1 MNLSKKTRKRIYRT
15 VLANCHMKNGMVIP
29 FESSMLSTIWKF
41 FAISDKRYSG
51 RLYGVFLDDRAWKD
65 ESIHLVEQDIL
76 SPEQL
81 FNPHC
86 PIEIGKQIVERWV
99 ERGYSWKEFVL

>member
-15 VLANCHMKNGMVIP
+15 VLANCHMKSGVMVP
-29 FESSMLSTIWKF
+29 FESSMLSTIWTF
-41 FAISDKRYSG
+41 FAVSDKRYPG
-51 RLYGVFLDDRAWKD
+51 RLYGVFRDDRIWKD
-65 ESIHLVEQDIL
+65 KSIHAIEQDIL

-86 PIEIGKQIVERWV
+86 PIEIGKQIVARWI
-99 ERGYSWKEFVL
+99 EQGYWEK